1 MITRY
6 PILDFLSKM
15 TGIYKTIDGDFELE
29 LRKNGYNLV
38 INTKGISSFSQIY
51 GLIGVVGKNL
61 ELHLSMGLPNILTF
75 TWPHAL
81 EEASSR
87 QEILFTDSDENLSV
101 SFNFEG
107 NFLILKLIVGGQQK
121 AKYFLQKS

>member
-15 TGIYKTIDGDFELE
+15 TGIYKTVDGDFELE
-29 LRKNGYNLV
+29 LIKNGYNFVL
-38 INTKGISSFSQIY
+38 NTKRSSTRSQIY

-61 ELHLSMGLPNILTF
+61 ELHSSMGLPNILIF

-81 EEASSR
+81 EEISSF
-87 QEILFTDSDENLSV
+87 QDILFTESDENVSV
-101 SFNFEG
+101 SFNFEE
-107 NFLILKLIVGGQQK
+107 NTLLFKLIIGGQQK
-121 AKYFLQKS
+121 VEYFLKKA